1 MGSKKDSILNRWLR
15 RAKASPYWRLETA
28 LIAGSIFVGVGS
40 AALSEANREAS
51 NQELIERYR
60 TRLVYVAERDLPAG
74 TIVDRAAF
82 GQAEMLVSNMTANTV
97 DGRAFDAVLGRR
109 ISIEM
114 KAGDPLLLAAVEGAS
129 TSTVAAKIP
138 PGKRLA
144 TLEIADKAAGNGW
157 VKPNDHVD
165 IVVSMEIPGRGK
177 TTFTMMQDV
186 TLVSVGKAT
195 VWENGVSAQG
205 SEVGFYVTLE
215 ELEFLRFAQAKGEFS
230 LALRN
235 PNDVSAKQIGARD
248 LGKAGIDM
256 RKFLDSGPVS
266 QASGGGDLP
275 VKVNGR
281 EIEGKNGEKGA
292 E

>member
-1 MGSKKDSILNRWLR
+1 MGSKKESVLSRSLR

-28 LIAGSIFVGVGS
+28 LIVGAVVVGVGS
-40 AALSEANREAS
+40 AGLSEANREAS

-74 TIVDRAAF
+74 SIIDRGAF
-82 GQAEMLVSNMTANTV
+82 GQAEMLMSNMTTNTV
-97 DGRAFDAVLGRR
+97 DAQAFEAVLGRR
-109 ISIEM
+109 VSIEL
-114 KAGDPLLLAAVEGAS
+114 KAGDALLLAAVEGAS

-144 TLEIADKAAGNGW
+144 TLEISDKAAGNGW

-165 IVVSMEIPGRGK
+165 IVVSMDIPSRGK

-195 VWENGVSAQG
+195 VWENGTSTQG

-215 ELEFLRFAQAKGEFS
+215 ELEFLRFAQEKGEFS

-235 PNDVSAKQIGARD
+235 PNDVSSKHIGARD

-256 RKFLDSGPVS
+256 HKFLDSGPVS
-266 QASGGGDLP
+266 QASGGGELP

-281 EIEGKNGEKGA
+281 EIQVDAKDKGV